1 MGMAIDQ
8 IRVAQFIANLQ
19 KPAAAA
25 TLTESAT
32 PFEDLLRQAVQSTME
47 TDATVK
53 TDALSLVAGGIDAP
67 HDITIDAAKADL
79 AVQMLVAVRNKALDA
94 YNEIMRITL

>member
-1 MGMAIDQ
+1 MAIDQ
-8 IRVAQFIANLQ
+8 VRAAQFIANLQ
-19 KPAAAA
+19 KPAAAVS
-25 TLTESAT
+25 LTESVT

-47 TDATVK
+47 TDSATK
-53 TDALSLVAGGIDAP
+53 TDAFSLVTGGIDAP
-67 HDITIDAAKADL
+67 HNVTINAAKADL